1 MSKKIMGDLSVSR
14 NTQSFSKNT
23 VRDINNI
30 TADVNGS
37 LTYPYY
43 EKEYIDKIMATLPI
57 SRVGTMDYLPMNI
70 NGSFEGATTF
80 YNSRRILPVLL
91 EDDGTMVYLRPG
103 TNGSTDGYYYCYLS
117 NARNVADLTPVLTN
131 TKYVPTFFTTNHKL
145 TDFVGTKASELLF
158 MKTNNGTNDTY
169 TIGLTNGTLN
179 SVSHQ
184 YVEFNRTLIP
194 NTDPQYAH
202 IVNGI
207 IYIWCIDSYSST
219 DAFDVSLYTISVDN
233 VRNGVTTSLQRV
245 TGFSGATIYGTAVT
259 VSNTVRIAA
268 RQVSTASADNPF
280 VLQAANANTGIFHLN
295 NNGVIQAAGNT
306 TNTSIRVA
314 LFHPFAVNV
323 TFTTAIQY
331 MWGLSFTYNI
341 STKAYVLDKP
351 SAGPI
356 NVSTTGNVVSV
367 TNPYNALME
376 NINGFPSDSQGNVP
390 TLYQTN
396 DGKVF
401 STVARYIT
409 APQHKV
415 TRCTI
420 DNFTDHYTS
429 LNLVT
434 RTASNANIK
443 YVNSVYGSAI
453 GENLINPTLIS
464 PTRIILSCS
473 GTDSGGNF
481 GFDGKVYTDIGT
493 NRNYVYNSVV
503 TGGTIN
509 GYAPQTQRAQ
519 VDNSDYK
526 WNGLVSLIA
535 ADGSMRVYG
544 SSFFETVTAK
554 PAGGLLNSSTMT
566 FGTPYTLSNTSIL
579 TNLKNSILSSVS
591 YSGTIQDSKI
601 VLYYVP
607 DSTFCKSIAITS
619 FYTNAAN
626 SPGYCVVS
634 EIDVTIAGTVIS
646 ALSASSN
653 RISQVS
659 SNVLGISTTYLV
671 RMAGLVVAKY
681 SDFTYIGIP
690 AIFNMA
696 LPGNATYRSAL
707 GKIDNSTHLITS
719 TNLTYFASQYVSG
732 GGNSYEV
739 GALPNIGFGVYEN
752 GNITDYQTK
761 LVFKNFGTTSAQF
774 DTMISDLSA
783 SPVQYIVMAA
793 QDVAQGFNVYFTQTI
808 PVFLNGRYYEM
819 PVQSVD
825 LNTIDASPANKTF
838 YIYIVVTETGAQ
850 YQISTSVLSDEL
862 YRVFIGT
869 IVTGSSGITSI
880 NTEKVTRFLTY
891 RTSTTKRGSAI
902 PTSTGVPSGTGTRWH

>member
-1 MSKKIMGDLSVSR
+1 MSKKIMGDLNVQG
-14 NTQSFSKNT
+14 NAKSFSKNT
-23 VRDINNI
+23 IRDINNV
-30 TADVNGS
+30 TAGVDGS
-37 LTYPYY
+37 ITYPYY

-80 YNSRRILPVLL
+80 YSSRRILPVLL

-103 TNGSTDGYYYCYLS
+103 TNGSTDGYYYCYIP
-117 NARNVADLTPVLTN
+117 NVRNVSDLTPVLTN
-131 TKYVPTFFTTNHKL
+131 TKYVPTFFTPNHKL

-202 IVNGI
+202 IVNGL
-207 IYIWCIDSYSST
+207 IYIWCIDSYTST
-219 DAFDVSLYTISVDN
+219 AAFDVSLYTISVDN
-233 VRNGVTTSLQRV
+233 VRNGVTTSLQRI
-245 TGFSGATIYGTAVT
+245 TGMSGATIYGTAVT
-259 VSNTVRIAA
+259 ASNTVRIAS
-268 RQVSTASADNPF
+268 RYVSTSSADNPF
-280 VLQAANANTGIFHLN
+280 LLQDAGANASLFQLNT
-295 NNGVIQAAGNT
+295 NGVIQAVGNSA
-306 TNTSIRVA
+306 NTSIRVA
-314 LFHPFAVNV
+314 LFHPFVINT
-323 TFTTAIQY
+323 TFAPATQY
-331 MWGLSFTYNI
+331 NWGLSLTFNI

-351 SAGPI
+351 SAGAI
-356 NVSTTGNVVSV
+356 TVTTTGNVVNI
-367 TNPYNALME
+367 TNPYNAAME

-390 TLYQTN
+390 TIYQTS

-409 APQHKV
+409 SPQHKV
-415 TRCTI
+415 TRATI
-420 DNFTDHYTS
+420 NNFTDHYTS
-429 LNLVT
+429 LNLVN
-434 RTASNANIK
+434 RTLSDVNIK
-443 YVNSVYGSAI
+443 YISSVYGSAV

-464 PTRIILSCS
+464 PTRIIMSCS
-473 GTDSGGNF
+473 GTDSSGNF

-493 NRNYVYNSVV
+493 TRNYVYNSVV
-503 TGGTIN
+503 SGGTIN
-509 GYAPQTQRAQ
+509 GYAPQVLRTQA
-519 VDNSDYK
+519 DNSDFK

-535 ADGSMRVYG
+535 ANGSMQVYG

-554 PAGGLLNSSTMT
+554 PAGGLLNPSTMT
-566 FGTPYTLSNTSIL
+566 FGTAYTLSNTNIL

-619 FYTNAAN
+619 FYTNATNA
-626 SPGYCVVS
+626 PGYCVVS

-681 SDFTYIGIP
+681 ADFTYIGIP

-696 LPGNATYRSAL
+696 LPGNATFRSAL
-707 GKIDNSTHLITS
+707 GKIDNTTHLITS
-719 TNLTYFASQYVSG
+719 TNMTYIQAGYVSG
-732 GGNSYEV
+732 GASYEV
-739 GALPNIGFGVYEN
+739 GVIPNLGFGVYES
-752 GNITDYQTK
+752 GNVTDYQTK

-774 DTMISDLSA
+774 DAMIADVSA
-783 SPVQYIVMAA
+783 TPIQYVVMAA
-793 QDVAQGFNVYFTQTI
+793 QDVAQGFNVYFTQRV

-819 PVQSVD
+819 PIQSVD

-838 YIYIVVTETGAQ
+838 YIYIITTETGAQ

-869 IVTGSSGITSI
+869 IVTGASGISSI
-880 NTEKVTRFLTY
+880 STEKVTRFLTY

-902 PTSTGVPSGTGTRWH
+902 PASTGVPSGTGTRWH